1 MDLWEGERFKKVLV
15 LDGIPHLLTVSQ
27 HGSTEEPQLQVE
39 VQSRKKEEYL
49 EETIYRYCEKLFG
62 FGYNLSDFYRL
73 SRQNSFIHQMVER
86 FSGLKPPRFPSIFES
101 ILNGIVCQQISLAA
115 CIQILSRM
123 AETHGLADEHLSS
136 LHAFPRP
143 EDLSAGAPN
152 ALRTV
157 GVSSRKSVTIVN
169 LAQRIQAG
177 DLDLERIADMT
188 DEEAEQFLQQI
199 SGVGL
204 WTARYVLLR
213 GLGRLNIFPT
223 GDVGARNKLRRWFA
237 QGFAR

>member
-1 MDLWEGERFKKVLV
+1 
-15 LDGIPHLLTVSQ
+15 
-27 HGSTEEPQLQVE
+27 
-39 VQSRKKEEYL
+39 
-49 EETIYRYCEKLFG
+49 
-62 FGYNLSDFYRL
+62 
-73 SRQNSFIHQMVER
+73 
-86 FSGLKPPRFPSIFES
+86 
-101 ILNGIVCQQISLAA
+101 
-115 CIQILSRM
+115 M